1 MKMNILSYH
10 SCKKL
15 TLAATGLLA
24 GLGVFA
30 AANPCSAQNAV
41 AISGSFDC
49 TYTKKEVSSIGA
61 AAEAHILMLDVCR
74 GKNTNTG
81 STDYMAG
88 AALLNQEIVDMAQG
102 NGPQTGY
109 VTMTKGADSIRV
121 SHEGQIATTL
131 NADKT
136 PNTTF
141 KGTWTFVSGAGQY
154 AGVAGSGT
162 YSGKMVSQA
171 TYHVDWTG
179 SYSLESPAAAK

>member
-1 MKMNILSYH
+1 MHMNIQSHL

-24 GLGVFA
+24 GLGIFA
-30 AANPCSAQNAV
+30 AANPCSAQDAV

-49 TYTKKEVSSIGA
+49 TYTKKEVSPIGA
-61 AAEAHILMLDVCR
+61 AAEGHILMLDVCQ
-74 GKNTNTG
+74 GKNTNKG
-81 STDYMAG
+81 ATDYMNG
-88 AALLNQEIVDMAQG
+88 ASVQDQEIIDLAQG
-102 NGPQTGY
+102 NGPDVGY
-109 VTMTKGADSIRV
+109 CTITKGADSIRV
-121 SHEGQIATTL
+121 RYEGQIATTL

-136 PNTTF
+136 PNTTLNG
-141 KGTWTFVSGAGQY
+141 KWTFVSGVGQY

-179 SYSLESPAAAK
+179 YYSLESPTAAK